1 MYEIRFHGRGGQG
14 AVMAAQTIAEAAILE
29 GKQAQ
34 AFPYFG
40 AERRGAPVMA
50 FARIDDERIC
60 VKTQVYE
67 PDMLVI
73 MDESLLDIEPVAA
86 GLKKEGCAVINSRS
100 VPGELDLGMEVR
112 CISVDAT
119 SVALELLKA
128 PIVNTAILG
137 AMVKAN
143 DFVRLESV
151 QQAITNRFG
160 EKLGE
165 KAGRINAEAAKIA
178 FDRSQ
183 EGICRGERPL
193 IKKNI
198 WLPTWQETPPGVALG
213 KEERVGMKV
222 GPGSMSQNLT
232 GTWGSS
238 YPLYDQD
245 KCIRCQRCWF
255 ICPEGCIIR
264 KEDDLMKFD
273 LRYCKGCGMCAKVC
287 PKGAITILKKG
298 VKQ

>member
-1 MYEIRFHGRGGQG
+1 
-14 AVMAAQTIAEAAILE
+14 EAAILE

-60 VKTQVYE
+60 IKTQVYE

-100 VPGELDLGMEVR
+100 APGDLDLGLEVR

-119 SVALELLKA
+119 SVAIEMLKA

-151 QQAITNRFG
+151 QQAIINRFG

-183 EGICRGERPL
+183 EGVCRGKRPL
-193 IKKNI
+193 IKKRL

-232 GTWGSS
+232 GTWGTSN
-238 YPLYDQD
+238 PLYDQD

-264 KEDDLMKFD
+264 KEDDLMEFD
-273 LRYCKGCGMCAKVC
+273 LRYCKGCGMCVKVC